1 MSDKRR
7 PEYALPYVHT
17 PDAIENETGSM
28 VSQSLP
34 MVGMFMRSKVL
45 AWAGFFIALQNVMGK
60 SVSLE
65 ENNGLSSLATSV
77 IGVVMAYMDFV
88 YVPKPAQKPA

>member
-1 MSDKRR
+1 
-7 PEYALPYVHT
+7 
-17 PDAIENETGSM
+17 
-28 VSQSLP
+28 
-34 MVGMFMRSKVL
+34 
-45 AWAGFFIALQNVMGK
+45 MGK